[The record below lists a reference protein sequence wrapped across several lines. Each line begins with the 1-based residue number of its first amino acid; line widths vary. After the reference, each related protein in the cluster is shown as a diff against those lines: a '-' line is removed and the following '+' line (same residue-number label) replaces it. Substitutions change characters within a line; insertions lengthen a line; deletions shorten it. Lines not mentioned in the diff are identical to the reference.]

1 MYNFFSKFLGQA
13 EFSPWPKHPWINVYM
28 GDTEQAAKLTKNV
41 QHGGGGGFSK
51 AVFWL
56 VSQFFGYYKFI
67 FAVFLLAVD

>member
-51 AVFWL
+51 AVLEEFEGRY
-56 VSQFFGYYKFI
+56 SFRFEF
-67 FAVFLLAVD
+67 

>member
-1 MYNFFSKFLGQA
+1 
-13 EFSPWPKHPWINVYM
+13 M
-28 GDTEQAAKLTKNV
+28 GDTEQAAKLAKNV

-56 VSQFFGYYKFI
+56 VSQLFGYYKFI